1 MPTDKETVYV
11 FADTTKADSE
21 KWKTFRK
28 DMMNQAMKSFGPIGV
43 LTDPDSLDDDVEP
56 GSDLWGLK
64 NMPQSEEY
72 FNSDSQK
79 TLKFRKT
86 WFQAQMSRY
95 DSGQIV

>member
-1 MPTDKETVYV
+1 
-11 FADTTKADSE
+11 
-21 KWKTFRK
+21 
-28 DMMNQAMKSFGPIGV
+28 MMHQVMNSFGRVGV
-43 LTDPDSLDDDVEP
+43 LTDPESLDDNVEP
-56 GSDLWGLK
+56 DSDLWGLK
-64 NMPQSEEY
+64 NTTQSEEY

>member
-1 MPTDKETVYV
+1 
-11 FADTTKADSE
+11 
-21 KWKTFRK
+21 
-28 DMMNQAMKSFGPIGV
+28 MMNHVIKSFGPIGV
-43 LTDPDSLDDDVEP
+43 LTDPDSLDDDAEP
-56 GSDLWGLK
+56 DSDLCGLK
-64 NMPQSEEY
+64 NMSQSEEY

>member
-1 MPTDKETVYV
+1 MPNDKETIYD
-11 FADTTKADSE
+11 FDITKADSD

-28 DMMNQAMKSFGPIGV
+28 DMMNQAMNSFGPIGV